1 MMAIT
6 SPQCVS
12 LVLQVD
18 TIVFWNLVSE
28 VRQQRDFHLS
38 KSTLLPGSIDPVK
51 NRKQKTSVFIIIKWI
66 KVYQKY
72 IQKVK
77 VVEQNNTTSSVFI
90 RVDLQPLNC
99 DGNSNLTR
107 PSVWTGNLL
116 SKRPPP
122 CWWLETRADDHWM
135 QWSQSDRQMCCRK
148 KQNKCFHLRTTLCS
162 NPSRMC
168 KVIM

>member
-28 VRQQRDFHLS
+28 VRQQRDFHFS
-38 KSTLLPGSIDPVK
+38 KSPLLPGSIDPVK

-72 IQKVK
+72 TQKVK
-77 VVEQNNTTSSVFI
+77 VGEQNDTTSSVFI

-99 DGNSNLTR
+99 DGNGNLTR

-135 QWSQSDRQMCCRK
+135 QWSQWDRQMCCRK
-148 KQNKCFHLRTTLCS
+148 NKTNAFTCEHFRAAIPAECATW
-162 NPSRMC
+162 
-168 KVIM
+168 

>member
-116 SKRPPP
+116 SKRPPL

-148 KQNKCFHLRTTLCS
+148 NKTNAFTWEQRCAAIPAECA
-162 NPSRMC
+162 
-168 KVIM
+168 KW